1 MEKYT
6 YNGNTKT
13 TAIEWLVDRLE
24 HFGNKHE
31 LQVSWATVDELVEQ
45 AKEMEKTQIIDAI
58 NKVSQNNVKFANQII
73 SSLSPIEGELFTHNE
88 KLAEQYFNE
97 TYGGNE
103 NE

>member
-31 LQVSWATVDELVEQ
+31 LQVSWATVEELVEQ
-45 AKEMEKTQIIDAI
+45 AKEMDIQQKIEISKNSYIAGYLDNQSKIDDSMNFPNDYI
-58 NKVSQNNVKFANQII
+58 
-73 SSLSPIEGELFTHNE
+73 
-88 KLAEQYFNE
+88 NE